1 MPYTGQNASTM
12 IGFVFIVLAYL
23 LGSIPFGYVLTRL
36 RTGRDVRASGS
47 GNIGA
52 TNVMRT
58 AGRTLGIATLALDI
72 AKGVLAVWLMGRFT
86 DGSQEWMAGA
96 ALAVM
101 AGHVFP
107 VFLGFK
113 GGKAVATFAGAFGYL
128 MPMPLLATI
137 ILFIIVVIATRYIS
151 AASIVGAAAFPF
163 AAWLILHPSWTELGA
178 AIVAGALVIYRHKSN
193 MERIYM
199 GTESQFRWKKS
210 A

>member
-1 MPYTGQNASTM
+1 MTG
-12 IGFVFIVLAYL
+12 FISIVIAYL

-72 AKGVLAVWLMGRFT
+72 AKGVLAVWLTGQFT
-86 DGSQEWMAGA
+86 GGSQEWMAGA

-128 MPMPLLATI
+128 MPMPLLATLL
-137 ILFIIVVIATRYIS
+137 LFIIVV
-151 AASIVGAAAFPF
+151 
-163 AAWLILHPSWTELGA
+163 
-178 AIVAGALVIYRHKSN
+178 VA
-193 MERIYM
+193 
-199 GTESQFRWKKS
+199 
-210 A
+210 